1 MNSLS
6 NHGIEINSWYVSRLK
21 IYMSMYPIET
31 KLKSND
37 EKYPFLFQL
46 DKQLA
51 SRQFLFLLVK
61 LKKKYP
67 LILLAQ

>member
-1 MNSLS
+1 
-6 NHGIEINSWYVSRLK
+6 
-21 IYMSMYPIET
+21 
-31 KLKSND
+31 
-37 EKYPFLFQL
+37 L

-67 LILLAQ
+67 LILLAQWTNIW